1 MHRIEQLYVYVQVLS
16 KLFSTTNINISANYK
31 LKWDT
36 YVTKTP
42 P

>member
-16 KLFSTTNINISANYK
+16 KLFSTTNINISANYE